1 MIYFRRGFRI
11 GPRADNSPFL
21 IFFPIFRSVLI
32 LQYNGGQRL
41 NGFFK
46 IRPVFLK
53 KDPIDDSR
61 LGLAGVTCTE
71 LRDFGGL
78 VDLAFSV
85 FAGALERVM
94 MGAVAGVFSLAVL
107 PIGDVLSAVFALST
121 LPGSSFA
128 GMGGAVGV
136 DVDGSVSAAP
146 LDTAWAP
153 GLASGFELR
162 ST

>member
-1 MIYFRRGFRI
+1 M
-11 GPRADNSPFL
+11 
-21 IFFPIFRSVLI
+21 
-32 LQYNGGQRL
+32 

-53 KDPIDDSR
+53 KDPIDDSC
-61 LGLAGVTCTE
+61 LGLAGATCTE

-85 FAGALERVM
+85 FAGELERVM
-94 MGAVAGVFSLAVL
+94 MGAVAGNFSLAGL
-107 PIGDVLSAVFALST
+107 HIGGVLSAVFASST
-121 LPGSSFA
+121 LPESSFA

-146 LDTAWAP
+146 LGTTWAP
-153 GLASGFELR
+153 VVASGFELR